1 MTQNTNEILPMGV
14 KTFPLGAAVWA
25 NDETGWH
32 GLRGRTKSAEAFI
45 RDGHTETVIHCDF
58 EAPAAKEMWKK
69 LRENMTAAYGR
80 ELPEAEI
87 PLKDVYIGAGSLE
100 PIAAALPEP
109 AGEIYVLIAH
119 GSFGDY
125 IEPLAVSARKD
136 YLLRKME
143 EHLEALTGDMDTA
156 MQLKDVFCS
165 SEKNTIEFYYGLED
179 QPVDGSGLLYT
190 IIPVPFFA
198 CGKEVAA

>member
-1 MTQNTNEILPMGV
+1 MTQNTNKILPMGV

-58 EAPAAKEMWKK
+58 EAPASKEMWKK
-69 LRENMTAAYGR
+69 LRENMIAAYGR

-100 PIAAALPEP
+100 PIAA
-109 AGEIYVLIAH
+109 
-119 GSFGDY
+119 
-125 IEPLAVSARKD
+125 R
-136 YLLRKME
+136 
-143 EHLEALTGDMDTA
+143 
-156 MQLKDVFCS
+156 
-165 SEKNTIEFYYGLED
+165 
-179 QPVDGSGLLYT
+179 
-190 IIPVPFFA
+190 
-198 CGKEVAA
+198 VA